1 MTPWPLRKYSA
12 NSAVKSTKMN
22 IAEISHRLNQLQF
35 NSEVMQAYDEPHR
48 FYHTL
53 EHIEDVLKQLHN
65 VDLLK
70 QDELFLAA
78 VFHDI
83 IYNPQSNTN
92 EEDSAEFFLNA
103 ATSASLTGEQ
113 KEHIKQL
120 ILDTK
125 HHKPSVKFSEEF
137 IKADLAI
144 LNSSLDKLIK
154 YEKQIFK
161 EFQFVDYKDYKV
173 KRIEVL
179 KHFNINGS
187 LNNLIDYVNSVEP
200 SIGVFAGS
208 FNPFHKGHYNVLQKA
223 EKLFDKVII
232 AFGRNP
238 QKDTRTWDI
247 PQTIKNRQIT
257 EYHGLL
263 TDHVETFGYDVTV
276 VRGLRNSTDFQYE
289 QNQYRYI
296 QELKPDIKI
305 INIFC
310 DKEFEH
316 ISSSGIRT
324 LEKYNKHQNYLLD

>member
-1 MTPWPLRKYSA
+1 
-12 NSAVKSTKMN
+12 MN
-22 IAEISHRLNQLQF
+22 ITEISNRLTHLQF
-35 NSEVMQAYDEPHR
+35 NSDVMNAYDEPHR

-53 EHIEDVLKQLHN
+53 EHIIDVLKQLH
-65 VDLLK
+65 DAELLK
-70 QDELFLAA
+70 HDELFLAA

-83 IYNPQSNTN
+83 IYNAQSSTN
-92 EEDSAEFFLNA
+92 EEDSAEFFINA
-103 ATSASLTGEQ
+103 AKSSSLTHEQ

-125 HHKPSVKFSEEF
+125 HHKPTVPFSEEF

-144 LNSSLDKLIK
+144 LNASFDKLIK

-161 EFQFVDYKDYKV
+161 EFQFVDYKDYKI

-179 KHFNINGS
+179 KHFNTNGN

-208 FNPFHKGHYNVLQKA
+208 FNPFHKGHFNVLEKA

-232 AFGRNP
+232 AFGKNP
-238 QKDTRTWDI
+238 DKTIRSWPI
-247 PQTIKNRQIT
+247 PKTIANRQQT
-257 EYHGLL
+257 EYHDLL
-263 TDHVETFGYDVTV
+263 TDHIDSFDYDVTV
-276 VRGLRNSTDFQYE
+276 VRGLRNSTDFNYE

-324 LEKYNKHQNYLLD
+324 LEKYNKHHNYLLD

>member
-1 MTPWPLRKYSA
+1 
-12 NSAVKSTKMN
+12 MN
-22 IAEISHRLNQLQF
+22 ITEISNRLTQLQF
-35 NSEVMQAYDEPHR
+35 KSDVINSYNEPHR
-48 FYHTL
+48 YYHTL
-53 EHIEDVLKQLHN
+53 EHIIYVLKELRN
-65 VDLLK
+65 SDLLK
-70 QDELFLAA
+70 HDELFLAA

-83 IYNPQSNTN
+83 VYNPQSSSN
-92 EEDSAEFFLNA
+92 EKDSAEFFIKSA
-103 ATSASLTGEQ
+103 KTSSLTQEQ

-125 HHKPSVKFSEEF
+125 HHKPTVPFSEEF

-144 LNSSLDKLIK
+144 LNSSFDKLIK

-161 EFQFVDYKDYKV
+161 EFQFVDYKDYKI

-179 KHFNINGS
+179 KHFNTNGN

-208 FNPFHKGHYNVLQKA
+208 FNPFHKGHYNVLKKA

-232 AFGRNP
+232 AFGKNP
-238 QKDTRTWDI
+238 DKTIRSWPI
-247 PQTIKNRQIT
+247 PKTIANRQQT
-257 EYHGLL
+257 EYHDLL
-263 TDHVETFGYDVTV
+263 TDHIDSFDYDVTV
-276 VRGLRNSTDFQYE
+276 VRGLRNSTDFNYE

-324 LEKYNKHQNYLLD
+324 LEKYNKHHNYLLD